1 MIAAHAEAVGVT
13 LVTRDAAVKEPEN
26 RRLEDRQLVGLSY
39 ATRQAALR
47 QASERSVPVP
57 SHRAPKVASPSRS

>member
-1 MIAAHAEAVGVT
+1 
-13 LVTRDAAVKEPEN
+13 
-26 RRLEDRQLVGLSY
+26 
-39 ATRQAALR
+39 LR